1 LVKIPKSA
9 NDNLLDKTLAVWR
22 PRSYRELSRED
33 AREIAEN
40 ISGFFSVLNDWSR
53 AANATAAN
61 DNCVR
66 AAGKADE
73 DSHAG

>member
-9 NDNLLDKTLAVWR
+9 NDNLLDKTLAVWQA
-22 PRSYRELSRED
+22 RSRRELSRED

-53 AANATAAN
+53 VANARPAN
-61 DNCVR
+61 DNCVSSPSI
-66 AAGKADE
+66 ADE